1 MGRHLKCPTC
11 RASNNLSELTY
22 VYGDQLQEAGG
33 DRGAG
38 LGVSGED
45 ELEQVKGSYSTKI
58 VALVRALKRLQDG
71 EKALVFSEWED
82 MLGLLSHALEKNG
95 IQHLRCKGAKAISKG
110 LAIFKKDPEMRAVL
124 LPFKSG
130 CAGLNVVEATHVFLI
145 EPLLNVAVEAQAI
158 GRVHRIGQVKP
169 TTVHRM
175 IVEETVE
182 ERVRDLGSQKM
193 AALNHGLGASV
204 EEARATA
211 KNKETVTLEDMK
223 QLFQH
228 APAVPSPRSSPEGED
243 GGGGEGGEAGGGRS
257 SSTSEEHEAWWNDAV
272 LWQSNDPVLCQGHAA
287 CAGAPTSSAPSS
299 APGAGSLTRRQ
310 ALHRLLREL
319 AAQAAERRM
328 HQAAAGGAGSAP
340 AAQPSRS
347 SYLPLGETPRARI
360 VEVHGRQ
367 MAETVAAMLLAL
379 PLAPRAE
386 AVD

>member
-1 MGRHLKCPTC
+1 MHLFGQ
-11 RASNNLSELTY
+11 A
-22 VYGDQLQEAGG
+22 
-33 DRGAG
+33 
-38 LGVSGED
+38 
-45 ELEQVKGSYSTKI
+45 
-58 VALVRALKRLQDG
+58 KRTTDS
-71 EKALVFSEWED
+71 V
-82 MLGLLSHALEKNG
+82 HG
-95 IQHLRCKGAKAISKG
+95 IA
-110 LAIFKKDPEMRAVL
+110 
-124 LPFKSG
+124 
-130 CAGLNVVEATHVFLI
+130 
-145 EPLLNVAVEAQAI
+145 
-158 GRVHRIGQVKP
+158 QVKP

-287 CAGAPTSSAPSS
+287 CAGAPTLSAPSS